1 MLIVEELHLLLL
13 RPDGRT
19 ESAVGASRLFG
30 EIAAVIVDLAL
41 HGRVVV
47 TADRKPVVQVLSTEP
62 TGHPILDAAL
72 ARIAPLSGR
81 RLDALVARSKLD
93 PLEEVVAS
101 LVAQG
106 VIVRGERGFLGMG
119 AQRTPETDAAPEAA
133 LRARLA
139 GVLAGSIPPS
149 QADLTLLA
157 ILQAQN
163 AAHAILR
170 AETSGASARDLKK
183 RIEQLTAG
191 SPAGDAVAAAVAAVV
206 TALMTATL
214 TPVIVAATV
223 T

>member
-1 MLIVEELHLLLL
+1 MLIVEELHLLLT

-41 HGRVVV
+41 HGRVAV
-47 TADRKPVVQVLSTEP
+47 TAERKPVVHVLSSEP
-62 TGHPILDAAL
+62 TGHPVLDAAL
-72 ARIAPLSGR
+72 ARMLPLSGR
-81 RLDALVARSKLD
+81 RLEALVVRSKLD
-93 PLEEVVAS
+93 PLEDVVSS
-101 LVAQG
+101 LVSRG

-139 GVLAGSIPPS
+139 GVLRGALAAT

-163 AAHAILR
+163 AAHPILR
-170 AETSGASARDLKK
+170 AEAGGASARELKK
-183 RIEQLTAG
+183 RIAQLTAG
-191 SPAGDAVAAAVAAVV
+191 SPAGDAVAAAVAVVV

-223 T
+223 S